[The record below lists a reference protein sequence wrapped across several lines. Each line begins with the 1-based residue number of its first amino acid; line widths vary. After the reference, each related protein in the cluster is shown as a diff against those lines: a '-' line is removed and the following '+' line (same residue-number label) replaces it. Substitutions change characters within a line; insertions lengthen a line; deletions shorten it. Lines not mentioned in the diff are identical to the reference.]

1 MVLPSRDF
9 MEEGHPVFNW
19 VQEGKAMVLRTLGSA
34 KPLPSSLPILSC
46 QQDFET
52 WFYTLKV
59 LLVNIGMEW
68 VPSWAYFGGGE
79 EAPAGAVIVHIPQP
93 VIPPNGVLTVNHH
106 RIRIRFATEGNAA
119 ARCAS
124 TVQWAQLVF
133 LGTTMLNSLKGRAL
147 DLVKL
152 ENRTD
157 FFGVLFTVLYHF
169 GTLRKEDTLAIT
181 RAFYTENYSKGG
193 PISLEQFLG
202 RKIDLARQL
211 VGSTFPTQESA
222 QRGAVDAVLLAL
234 PPEFAPFRTTLTLR
248 GPDLPVWTTLV
259 DLLVDWEKAQK
270 GVPQV
275 RAPGGHQVKG
285 MSVQVSN
292 KQVKKNN
299 RKRKNSNTKNVN
311 FSHQNAI
318 QKIQNNLTQD
328 PVAQSLKDK
337 LRNAMVVSGNFSKG
351 QKGGGSKGKGK
362 GKGKGSAPYSSSSFD
377 LSNVTCFKCQRK
389 GHFASKCPNP
399 AVKGGGKGKGKN

>member
-1 MVLPSRDF
+1 
-9 MEEGHPVFNW
+9 
-19 VQEGKAMVLRTLGSA
+19 
-34 KPLPSSLPILSC
+34 
-46 QQDFET
+46 
-52 WFYTLKV
+52 
-59 LLVNIGMEW
+59 
-68 VPSWAYFGGGE
+68 
-79 EAPAGAVIVHIPQP
+79 
-93 VIPPNGVLTVNHH
+93 
-106 RIRIRFATEGNAA
+106 
-119 ARCAS
+119 
-124 TVQWAQLVF
+124 
-133 LGTTMLNSLKGRAL
+133 
-147 DLVKL
+147 
-152 ENRTD
+152 
-157 FFGVLFTVLYHF
+157 
-169 GTLRKEDTLAIT
+169 
-181 RAFYTENYSKGG
+181 
-193 PISLEQFLG
+193 
-202 RKIDLARQL
+202 
-211 VGSTFPTQESA
+211 
-222 QRGAVDAVLLAL
+222 LAL

-299 RKRKNSNTKNVN
+299 RKRKNSNTKSLN

-318 QKIQNNLTQD
+318 QKIQNNSTQD

-337 LRNAMVVSGNFSKG
+337 ARNAMVVSGNFSKG
-351 QKGGGSKGKGK
+351 HKGGGSKGKGK